1 MSFHFLRSSSLIGD
15 KLSSFGSSD
24 DPLGL
29 FLENG
34 AVVGSRQL
42 VFRAGGSR
50 PLTQIF
56 LGPRFSSCDG
66 KKWSALSFVFTLCL
80 SD

>member
-1 MSFHFLRSSSLIGD
+1 MSFYFLRSSSLSGD
-15 KLSSFGSSD
+15 KLSSFSSSD

-42 VFRAGGSR
+42 VFQAGGSK
-50 PLTQIF
+50 PLTQTF
-56 LGPRFSSCDG
+56 LGPRFSACDG
-66 KKWSALSFVFTLCL
+66 KKWSAPSFVFTL
-80 SD
+80 